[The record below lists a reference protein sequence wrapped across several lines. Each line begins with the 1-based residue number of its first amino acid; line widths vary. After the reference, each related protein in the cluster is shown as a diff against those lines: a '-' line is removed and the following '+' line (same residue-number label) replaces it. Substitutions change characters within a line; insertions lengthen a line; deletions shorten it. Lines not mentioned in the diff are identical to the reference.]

1 MKKEIEINGKT
12 YAPIEID
19 FNAMCAMEDMGV
31 SIFDDNSKGL
41 SSIRA
46 YFALMSGLSLAD
58 AGNELNAHMKSGRSF
73 EELTD
78 AFTDAVRD
86 AINFMVA
93 PTEKK
98 PKAAKKATKE
108 EA

>member
-19 FNAMCAMEDMGV
+19 FNVMCTMEDMGV
-31 SIFDDNSKGL
+31 SIFDGNSKGL

-58 AGNELNAHMKSGRSF
+58 AGNELYAHMKSGHSF
-73 EELTD
+73 DELTD
-78 AFTDAVRD
+78 AFTNAVRD

-93 PTEKK
+93 PTEK